1 MKHKQKMVQI
11 RVYFCLALNSTHKL
25 TDIQFPSFLGFICK
39 EINEDNTDPATAS
52 VEPVL
57 PEQRLSLSLN
67 FAFAWVPPFFDC
79 PLFRSFPLSTSHV
92 QATYLCVYL
101 GTEQKICTCWLSEK
115 LDGKCLARGH
125 EVPASRPARS
135 IPASN
140 QITLFLAFTP
150 RFFFSIFTRT
160 KIRIVQSKVSATNF
174 ILFFTRAVRCNIGVS
189 VTFGRTCFAGVNGA
203 FVN

>member
-1 MKHKQKMVQI
+1 MQGNKRGQHISCNGVCRACSNWTAVEFVPK
-11 RVYFCLALNSTHKL
+11 FCLCLS
-25 TDIQFPSFLGFICK
+25 
-39 EINEDNTDPATAS
+39 PAILR
-52 VEPVL
+52 L
-57 PEQRLSLSLN
+57 PAFSPISIKNFSRAGYVSMCLSWN
-67 FAFAWVPPFFDC
+67 W
-79 PLFRSFPLSTSHV
+79 T
-92 QATYLCVYL
+92 
-101 GTEQKICTCWLSEK
+101 KICTCWLSEK

-150 RFFFSIFTRT
+150 RFFFSILTRT

>member
-39 EINEDNTDPATAS
+39 EINEDNTYPATAS

-57 PEQRLSLSLN
+57 TELRLSLSLN
-67 FAFAWVPPFFDC
+67 FAFAWVPPFFAC
-79 PLFRSFPLSTSHV
+79 PLFRSFPLRTVSRAGYVSMCLSWNWT
-92 QATYLCVYL
+92 
-101 GTEQKICTCWLSEK
+101 KICTCWLSEK

-125 EVPASRPARS
+125 EVPTSRPARS

-150 RFFFSIFTRT
+150 RFFFF
-160 KIRIVQSKVSATNF
+160 
-174 ILFFTRAVRCNIGVS
+174 NIY
-189 VTFGRTCFAGVNGA
+189 
-203 FVN
+203 